1 MNLADLP
8 NLIPGIEFI
17 DGVLEGKYEFSTDEW
32 SGDAEDHIQFGK
44 GITEYQKNF
53 PRCKLFF
60 QVDPEDNTSATLVLE
75 IPDDLGAFWEAFNEF
90 IKAFGAG
97 DTLEAQSVPD
107 AEAVYFF
114 SWYD

>member
-32 SGDAEDHIQFGK
+32 SGDAEDAINFGK
-44 GITEYQKNF
+44 GITEYLKNF
-53 PRCKLFF
+53 PQAKLFF
-60 QVDPEDNTSATLVLE
+60 AVDPEGNTSDTLVLE
-75 IPDDLGAFWEAFNEF
+75 LPDNMGVWEAFNAF
-90 IKAFGAG
+90 VDDFGTGDKLKAYTMPGG
-97 DTLEAQSVPD
+97 L
-107 AEAVYFF
+107 VYFF